1 MSQTVTS
8 TELVEFSEVV
18 DRPPRAKLQ
27 VKDSSPPSEDVANVA
42 SSHNA
47 VPAEPTEVPSK
58 GTTLIVLFTIVS
70 VTAISTMLA
79 GVVTIVLPTMAHDL
93 DLDANLLLW

>member
-1 MSQTVTS
+1 MSQTMTS
-8 TELVEFSEVV
+8 TELVAFSELI
-18 DRPPRAKLQ
+18 DRPPRAKVH
-27 VKDSSPPSEDVANVA
+27 VKDSPPLSEDGGDVK
-42 SSHNA
+42 SSVDA
-47 VPAEPTEVPSK
+47 VPAAPTEVPSK

-93 DLDANLLLW
+93 YLDANLLLW